1 MSYFQ
6 YNNEVEMG
14 FFSMQTFLISE
25 TNNLTLQKQ
34 MVFSES
40 LNIINLNIYKLRR
53 IYDFLWVT
61 KNVPA
66 IN

>member
-6 YNNEVEMG
+6 DNNEVEMW
-14 FFSMQTFLISE
+14 FFGMQTFLISE

-40 LNIINLNIYKLRR
+40 LNIINLNIYKLRG
-53 IYDFLWVT
+53 IYDFL
-61 KNVPA
+61 
-66 IN
+66 

>member
-6 YNNEVEMG
+6 DNNEVEMW
-14 FFSMQTFLISE
+14 FFGMQTFLISE

-40 LNIINLNIYKLRR
+40 LNIINLNIYKLRG
-53 IYDFLWVT
+53 IYDFLWV
-61 KNVPA
+61 KKMFLL
-66 IN
+66 